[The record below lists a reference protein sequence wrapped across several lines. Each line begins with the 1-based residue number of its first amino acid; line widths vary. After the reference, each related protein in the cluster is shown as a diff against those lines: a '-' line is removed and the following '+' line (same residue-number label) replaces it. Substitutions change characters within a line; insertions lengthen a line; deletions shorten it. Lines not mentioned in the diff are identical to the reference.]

1 MNSCEGHRMKTVNKN
16 ADIFISEDM
25 MKNGV
30 NKSDIEN
37 ILMSIFQSSYDG
49 IYVSDRNGVGIM
61 VNQAYSRITG
71 VKSQELL
78 GKTMEAV
85 VKEGLVSESVTI
97 KVLEERTPQTIIQ
110 MVRGKELL
118 VTGNPVFDQNGEI
131 TYVVTNVRDIS
142 DLNFMKSELHH
153 TKKLT
158 EQYINEIEDFKKRE
172 LIHMHLEG
180 IVGQSQEIMK
190 VFHLA
195 RKVAKVDSTVLI
207 LGESGVGKEVIVN
220 YLYQESDRSN
230 QPLIKVNCGA
240 IPKHLLESELFGYE
254 KGAFTGADS
263 HGKPGLFEQ
272 ANGGTIF
279 LDEIGDMP
287 IDLQVKLLRVLQEFE
302 IMRIS
307 GRKTIKIDVRVIS
320 ATNMN
325 LEEMVNKNDFRR
337 DLYYRLNIV
346 PIKVPPLR
354 ERKADIVPLAF
365 YFLNKTNKK
374 NKLNKNFHPEIL
386 HFFEQYRWP
395 GNIRELE
402 NLIERLVVTTDN
414 DEILLRDLPP
424 TMLQG
429 IAPKKAE
436 TGKLKDIVANIE
448 RKIIKEQ
455 MEESRTTRRAAKELG
470 ISQSALVKKMQKLGL

>member
-1 MNSCEGHRMKTVNKN
+1 MKNVNTG
-16 ADIFISEDM
+16 ADIFISENTKM
-25 MKNGV
+25 NNV
-30 NKSDIEN
+30 NKSDVEN
-37 ILMSIFQSSYDG
+37 ILASIFQSSYDG
-49 IYVSDRNGVGIM
+49 IYVADKNGVGIM

-78 GKTMEAV
+78 GKTMQTV
-85 VKEGLVSESVTI
+85 VKEGIVSESVSI
-97 KVLEERTPQTIIQ
+97 KVLEERAPKTIIQ

-118 VTGNPVFDQNGEI
+118 VTGNPVFDRNGEI

-142 DLNFMKSELHH
+142 DLNHMKTELNHS
-153 TKKLT
+153 KRLT
-158 EQYINEIEDFKKRE
+158 EKYIDELEEFKKRE
-172 LIHMHLEG
+172 FIHMHLDG
-180 IVGQSQEIMK
+180 IVAQSVEIMK

-220 YLYQESDRSN
+220 YLHQESDRAH
-230 QPLIKVNCGA
+230 QPMIKVNCAA

-254 KGAFTGADS
+254 KGAFTGANS
-263 HGKPGLFEQ
+263 NGKPGLFEQ

-302 IMRIS
+302 IMRIG
-307 GRKTIKIDVRVIS
+307 GRKSFKIDVRVIS

-325 LEEMVNKNDFRR
+325 LEEMVENHHFRK

-346 PIKVPPLR
+346 PIKIPALR

-374 NKLNKNFHPEIL
+374 NKLNRRFHHEMI
-386 HFFEQYRWP
+386 HFFEEYRWP

-402 NLIERLVVTTDN
+402 NLIERLVVTADN
-414 DEILLRDLPP
+414 DELSLQDLPAN
-424 TMLQG
+424 MLQG
-429 IAPKKAE
+429 IGTKKCDKR
-436 TGKLKDIVANIE
+436 KLKEIIENVE
-448 RKIIKEQ
+448 RKVIKEQ
-455 MEESRTTRRAAKELG
+455 IQESKTTRRAAKELG
-470 ISQSALVKKMQKLGL
+470 ISQSTLVKKMQKLGF

>member
-1 MNSCEGHRMKTVNKN
+1 MAVKCTNENMSMSEKTKL
-16 ADIFISEDM
+16 DC
-25 MKNGV
+25 V
-30 NKSDIEN
+30 NKSDMET
-37 ILMSIFQSSYDG
+37 ILLSIFQSSYDG
-49 IYVSDRNGVGIM
+49 IYVADNNGVGMM
-61 VNQAYSRITG
+61 VNSAYSRITG

-78 GKTMEAV
+78 GKNMMTV
-85 VKEGLVSESVTI
+85 VKEGLVSESVTM
-97 KVLEERTPQTIIQ
+97 KVLEEKTAQTIIQ
-110 MVRGKELL
+110 TVRGKELL
-118 VTGNPVFDQNGEI
+118 VTGNPVFDHHGNI

-142 DLNFMKSELHH
+142 DLNYMKTELIHS
-153 TKKLT
+153 KRLT
-158 EQYINEIEDFKKRE
+158 EQYIYEIEELKKRE
-172 LIHMHLEG
+172 LIHMHLDG
-180 IVGQSQEIMK
+180 VICQSQEIMK

-195 RKVAKVDSTVLI
+195 RKVAKVHSTVLI

-220 YLYQESDRSN
+220 YLHQESDRAN
-230 QPLIKVNCGA
+230 APLIKVNCGA

-263 HGKPGLFEQ
+263 QGKPGLFEQ
-272 ANGGTIF
+272 ADGGTIF

-302 IMRIS
+302 IMRVG
-307 GRKTIKIDVRVIS
+307 GRKSFKIDVRVIS

-325 LEEMVNKNDFRR
+325 LEEMVDKNDFRR

-354 ERKADIVPLAF
+354 ERIADIVPLAF

-374 NKLNKNFHPEIL
+374 NKLNKRFHHEII
-386 HFFEQYRWP
+386 HFFEEYRWP

-414 DEILLRDLPP
+414 EEIGMHDLPQS
-424 TMLQG
+424 MLQG
-429 IAPKKAE
+429 RARKKTE
-436 TGKLKDIVANIE
+436 TRKLKEIIANVE
-448 RKIIKEQ
+448 RKLIKEQ
-455 MEESRTTRRAAKELG
+455 MEKSKTTRVAAKELG